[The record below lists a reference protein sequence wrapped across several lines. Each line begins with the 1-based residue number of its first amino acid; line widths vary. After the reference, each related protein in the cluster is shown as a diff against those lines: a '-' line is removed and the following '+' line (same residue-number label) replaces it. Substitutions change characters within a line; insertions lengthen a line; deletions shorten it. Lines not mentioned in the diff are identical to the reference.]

1 MLLCTCLVP
10 EEEPWFTGR
19 CQICDDF
26 IMDSSHALRFPNEG
40 GGWEGGYCSF
50 ECLTENG
57 DRTLTKEEN
66 LLIGMMKDSIETY
79 GIMDRSSFC

>member
-40 GGWEGGYCSF
+40 GGWEGCYCSF